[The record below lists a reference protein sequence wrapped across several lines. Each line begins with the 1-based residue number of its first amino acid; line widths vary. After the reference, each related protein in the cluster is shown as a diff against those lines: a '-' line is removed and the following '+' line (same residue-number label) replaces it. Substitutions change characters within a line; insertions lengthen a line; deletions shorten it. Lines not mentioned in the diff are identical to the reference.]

1 MTNKDIINGLKALRE
16 TSCGKNSKDIIDNAI
31 RTIMGGNM
39 EEKTELDKVKLEML
53 DISEQVAKLDV
64 RYREL
69 VEKRKALERPEVK

>member
-1 MTNKDIINGLKALRE
+1 
-16 TSCGKNSKDIIDNAI
+16 
-31 RTIMGGNM
+31 MGGNM

>member
-1 MTNKDIINGLKALRE
+1 
-16 TSCGKNSKDIIDNAI
+16 
-31 RTIMGGNM
+31 M